1 MTMKFLLPLLFLLLL
16 ISCNNGN
23 GSKAQKQRADSLAL
37 EVVEQRLDIRDL
49 ANSDHFMYYEDSQA
63 QNTTDIKKLT
73 GIEKIKAKVVAYRI
87 YKNLSLENNRYVFR
101 AKSPLELH
109 IPNKIFVSFERAFIT
124 SNNNV
129 ISSKD
134 SIKLELPTNF
144 QDSVLTW

>member
-1 MTMKFLLPLLFLLLL
+1 MTMNYLLSLLPLSLL

-23 GSKAQKQRADSLAL
+23 GSEVQKRGADSLAQAVL
-37 EVVEQRLDIRDL
+37 EQRMDIRDL
-49 ANSDHFMYYEDSQA
+49 ANSDHFMYYEDADA
-63 QNTTDIKKLT
+63 QNTTDIKKLN

-87 YKNLSLENNRYVFR
+87 YKNLILENNRYVFK

-109 IPNKIFVSFERAFIT
+109 IPNQIFVSFERAFIT

-129 ISSKD
+129 INSRD
-134 SIKLELPTNF
+134 SIKLQLPINF

>member
-1 MTMKFLLPLLFLLLL
+1 MIMKYILTLLPLSLLL
-16 ISCNNGN
+16 SCNHGNGN
-23 GSKAQKQRADSLAL
+23 ETQKQRADSLAR
-37 EVVEQRLDIRDL
+37 EVLEQRLDIRDL
-49 ANSDHFMYYEDSQA
+49 ANSDHFMYYEDTEA
-63 QNTTDIKKLT
+63 QNTTDIKKLAEV
-73 GIEKIKAKVVAYRI
+73 EKIKAKVVAYRI
-87 YKNLSLENNRYVFR
+87 YKNLSLENNRYVFK

-134 SIKLELPTNF
+134 SIKLQLPTNF

>member
-23 GSKAQKQRADSLAL
+23 GSNAQKQRADSLAL

-87 YKNLSLENNRYVFR
+87 YKNLSLGNNR
-101 AKSPLELH
+101 
-109 IPNKIFVSFERAFIT
+109 
-124 SNNNV
+124 
-129 ISSKD
+129 
-134 SIKLELPTNF
+134 
-144 QDSVLTW
+144 